1 MTARAHSGEGEFE
14 RHGGA
19 SPRDAPKAGWPAAE
33 CDGAPACALF
43 LYFMVVNGTVRFEPQ
58 PARFCSA
65 RWLFT
70 SARRAW
76 PGACVPTYAQNPER
90 AKGWCS
96 CMPRSSFELC
106 AQARAR
112 PAGAA
117 RPVGDGREASQR
129 KLGDVQS

>member
-1 MTARAHSGEGEFE
+1 MTAHAHSGEVGNSRGME
-14 RHGGA
+14 
-19 SPRDAPKAGWPAAE
+19 
-33 CDGAPACALF
+33 APARGMLRRPVGLLPSVTALLLALCF
-43 LYFMVVNGTVRFEPQ
+43 
-58 PARFCSA
+58 
-65 RWLFT
+65 FT
-70 SARRAW
+70 SWWLTVQYVSSPSQPGFVARGGYLLVPVG
-76 PGACVPTYAQNPER
+76 PGLACVPTYAQNPER